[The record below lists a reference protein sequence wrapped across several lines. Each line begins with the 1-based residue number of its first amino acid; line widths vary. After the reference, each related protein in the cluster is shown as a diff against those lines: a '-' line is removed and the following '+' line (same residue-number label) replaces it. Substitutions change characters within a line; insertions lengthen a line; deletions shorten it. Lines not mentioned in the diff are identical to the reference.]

1 MLHPQDGSDPSEPI
15 HGDGFKARAREMG
28 AAVLDRAQDRAHMI
42 GDKAQGI
49 ARERYDGQRERIA
62 GNIED
67 AAVTLRRHAARGE
80 GLPRDAEVRVAHGME
95 ATADYL
101 HTHPSEEV
109 ARDLQGYVDRHPMR
123 SLLLALLAGYLLF
136 RLLR

>member
-1 MLHPQDGSDPSEPI
+1 
-15 HGDGFKARAREMG
+15 
-28 AAVLDRAQDRAHMI
+28 
-42 GDKAQGI
+42 
-49 ARERYDGQRERIA
+49 
-62 GNIED
+62 
-67 AAVTLRRHAARGE
+67 
-80 GLPRDAEVRVAHGME
+80 ME